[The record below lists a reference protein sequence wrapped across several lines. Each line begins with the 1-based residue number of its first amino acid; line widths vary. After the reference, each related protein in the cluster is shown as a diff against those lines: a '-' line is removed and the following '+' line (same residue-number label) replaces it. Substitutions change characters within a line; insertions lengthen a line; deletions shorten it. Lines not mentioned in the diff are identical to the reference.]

1 MLDFL
6 SEKSM
11 ARHLLT
17 LGGIAIAM
25 SSLGALHPWIAGCGS
40 FLVMT
45 IVVGIVAL
53 RGDGRAAALVVGVAA
68 MLSSGV
74 CWYNDGDLSLL
85 LALFVSMFGTVMMGL
100 LGAIV

>member
-1 MLDFL
+1 MSDFL
-6 SEKSM
+6 SETTT
-11 ARHLLT
+11 ARHMLT

-25 SSLGALHPWIAGCGS
+25 SSLGALHPWIGGCGS

-53 RGDGRAAALVVGVAA
+53 RGDGRAAALIVAVAA

-74 CWYNDGDLSLL
+74 CW
-85 LALFVSMFGTVMMGL
+85 
-100 LGAIV
+100 